1 MRSETREYISN
12 LKSNISNLLMSNP
25 FKNIQGEVAWRA
37 PSNIALV
44 KYWGKYGNQLPKNAS
59 ISFTL
64 NTAFTETSVKYKAKT
79 DTDIQ
84 HHDKKK
90 IDLKFFF
97 EAKENPKFAEKIQ
110 KFLESIVIHF
120 PFLPYFSLEI
130 NSTNSFPHSTGIAS
144 SASSMAALALCL
156 TDIENTLDG
165 GLRPTDFFEKASMI
179 ARLGS
184 GSACRSVYPY
194 LAAWGKHHAVPFSSN
209 EHAVPFHEAVHPI
222 FKTFKDAILI
232 VSSDEKSVSSR
243 AGHALMEGNP
253 FAESRYQQAETHL
266 TQLISALKEGNIEKF
281 GEIIENEALTLH
293 ALMMC
298 STPSY
303 MLMLPNT
310 LKIIDLIKTYR
321 TEKGVPLYY
330 TLDAGPNVHL
340 LYPEENAAEVQNFIQ
355 QTLLA
360 YCENGKVI
368 YDEVGKGPIKLK

>member
-1 MRSETREYISN
+1 
-12 LKSNISNLLMSNP
+12 MSNP
-25 FKNIQGEVAWRA
+25 FKNIQGETAWRA

-59 ISFTL
+59 LSFTL
-64 NTAFTETSVKYKAKT
+64 TNAFTETSVKYIAKENNSKN
-79 DTDIQ
+79 IE
-84 HHDKKK
+84 
-90 IDLKFFF
+90 LRFLF
-97 EAKENPKFAEKIQ
+97 EGNENPKFAEKIQ
-110 KFLESIVIHF
+110 KFLESIIPHF

-130 NSTNSFPHSTGIAS
+130 NSSNSFPHSTGIAS

-156 TDIENTLDG
+156 TDIENSLDG
-165 GLRPTDFFEKASMI
+165 GLFPSAFFEKASMI

-184 GSACRSVYPY
+184 GSACRSVFPY
-194 LAAWGKHHAVPFSSN
+194 LSVWGKHGAIPLSSN
-209 EHAVPFHEAVHPI
+209 EHGIPFHDSVHPV

-232 VSSDEKSVSSR
+232 VSSNEKKVSSR
-243 AGHALMEGNP
+243 AGHELMNDNP
-253 FAESRYQQAETHL
+253 FAESRYKQAETHL
-266 TQLISALKEGNIEKF
+266 SHLVGCLKEGNVEKV

-340 LYPEENAAEVQNFIQ
+340 LYPEANANEVEIFIQ
-355 QTLLA
+355 QTLLE
-360 YCENGKVI
+360 YCEQEKII
-368 YDEVGKGPIKLK
+368 YDQVGKGPTKLK

>member
-1 MRSETREYISN
+1 M
-12 LKSNISNLLMSNP
+12 NP
-25 FKNIQGEVAWRA
+25 FKNIQGETAWRV

-44 KYWGKYGNQLPKNAS
+44 KYWGKYGNQLPKNTS

-64 NTAFTETSVKYKAKT
+64 KNAYTETSIKYVAKT
-79 DTDIQ
+79 TN
-84 HHDKKK
+84 DKN
-90 IDLKFFF
+90 IDLKFLF
-97 EAKENPKFAEKIQ
+97 EGKENPKFTEKIQ
-110 KFLESIVIHF
+110 QFLESIIPHF
-120 PFLPYFSLEI
+120 PFLPHFSLEI
-130 NSTNSFPHSTGIAS
+130 NSQNSFPHSTGIAS

-156 TDIENTLDG
+156 TSIENELDG
-165 GLRPTDFFEKASMI
+165 GMYPTLFFEKASMI

-194 LAAWGKHHAVPFSSN
+194 LAVWGKHEAIQFSSN
-209 EHAVPFHEAVHPI
+209 EYAIPYFEKIHPV

-243 AGHALMEGNP
+243 AGHALMENNP
-253 FAESRYQQAETHL
+253 FAESRYHQASTHL
-266 TQLISALKEGNIEKF
+266 IALTHHLKDGNLEKF
-281 GEIIENEALTLH
+281 GEVVENEALTLH

-321 TEKGVPLYY
+321 TEKDVPLYY

-340 LYPEENAAEVQNFIQ
+340 LYPAENATEVETFIKT
-355 QTLLA
+355 TLLPF
-360 YCENGKVI
+360 CENEKVI
-368 YDEVGKGPIKLK
+368 YDEVGKGPMKIS

>member
-1 MRSETREYISN
+1 M
-12 LKSNISNLLMSNP
+12 NP
-25 FKNIQGEVAWRA
+25 FKNIQGETAWRA

-44 KYWGKYGNQLPKNAS
+44 KYWGKYGNQLPQNAS

-64 NTAFTETSVKYKAKT
+64 NNAYTETSVKYTAKST
-79 DTDIQ
+79 N
-84 HHDKKK
+84 DKS
-90 IDLKFFF
+90 IAIKFLF
-97 EAKENPKFAEKIQ
+97 EGNENPKFAEKIQ
-110 KFLESIVIHF
+110 KFLESIVLHF
-120 PFLPYFSLEI
+120 PFLPHFELEI
-130 NSTNSFPHSTGIAS
+130 NSQNSFPHSTGIAS

-156 TDIENTLDG
+156 TSIENELDG
-165 GLRPTDFFEKASMI
+165 GMYPALFFEKASMI

-194 LAAWGKHHAVPFSSN
+194 LAVWGKHEAIPFSSN
-209 EHAVPFHEAVHPI
+209 GHAIPFNDKVHPV

-243 AGHALMEGNP
+243 AGHALMENNP
-253 FAESRYQQAETHL
+253 FAESRYKQANQHL
-266 TQLISALKEGNIEKF
+266 TEITQYLQDGSLEKF
-281 GEIIENEALTLH
+281 GEIVENEALTLH

-321 TEKGVPLYY
+321 SNKDVPLYY

-340 LYPEENAAEVQNFIQ
+340 LYPAEFAKEVETFIEKS
-355 QTLLA
+355 LLPF
-360 YCENGKVI
+360 CENEKVI

>member
-1 MRSETREYISN
+1 
-12 LKSNISNLLMSNP
+12 MSNP
-25 FKNIQGEVAWRA
+25 FKNIQGETAWRA

-64 NTAFTETSVKYKAKT
+64 KNAFTETAVKYIAKSEVN
-79 DTDIQ
+79 
-84 HHDKKK
+84 KN

-97 EAKENPKFAEKIQ
+97 EGEENPKFADKIQ

-120 PFLPYFSLEI
+120 PFLTHFSLEI
-130 NSTNSFPHSTGIAS
+130 NSSNSFPHSTGIAS
-144 SASSMAALALCL
+144 SASSMAALALCI
-156 TDIENTLDG
+156 TDMQNTIEG
-165 GLRPTDFFEKASMI
+165 GLRPAEFFEKASMI

-194 LAAWGKHHAVPFSSN
+194 LAVWGKHDAVPFSSN
-209 EHAVPFHEAVHPI
+209 EYAVPYNEQVHPI

-253 FAESRYQQAETHL
+253 FAESRYSQASNNL
-266 TQLISALKEGNIEKF
+266 TNLITCLKNGDINTF
-281 GEIIENEALTLH
+281 GEIVENEALTLH

-298 STPSY
+298 SSPSY

-310 LKIIDLIKTYR
+310 LKIINLIKTYR
-321 TEKGVPLYY
+321 TENDVSLYY

-340 LYPEENAAEVQNFIQ
+340 LYPEENKVEVETFIQ
-355 QTLLA
+355 DTLLA

-368 YDEVGKGPIKLK
+368 YDQVGNGPIKIR

>member
-1 MRSETREYISN
+1 MP
-12 LKSNISNLLMSNP
+12 NP
-25 FKNIQGEVAWRA
+25 FKNIKGEVAWKA

-64 NTAFTETSVKYKAKT
+64 ENAFTETTVKYVSKT
-79 DTDIQ
+79 DE
-84 HHDKKK
+84 HKN
-90 IDLKFFF
+90 IDLTFYF
-97 EAKENPKFAEKIQ
+97 EGKENLKFAAKIK
-110 KFLESIVIHF
+110 KFLESIVPHF
-120 PFLPYFSLEI
+120 PFLPHFSLEI
-130 NSTNSFPHSTGIAS
+130 HSYNSFPHSTGIAS

-156 TDIENTLDG
+156 TSIENELDG
-165 GLRPTDFFEKASMI
+165 GMYPALFFEKASMI

-194 LAAWGKHHAVPFSSN
+194 LAAWGKHSAIPFSSN
-209 EHAVPFHEAVHPI
+209 EHAVQAFEGVHPV

-232 VSSDEKSVSSR
+232 VSADEKAVSSR

-253 FAESRYQQAETHL
+253 FAESRYQQAANH
-266 TQLISALKEGNIEKF
+266 QSALVAAMQLGDIPAF

-321 TEKGVPLYY
+321 AENNVPLYY

-340 LYPEENAAEVQNFIQ
+340 LYPEENAEEVELFIGKMLLPHCEQ
-355 QTLLA
+355 QRVIFD
-360 YCENGKVI
+360 KV
-368 YDEVGKGPIKLK
+368 GSGPVRLK

>member
-1 MRSETREYISN
+1 MN
-12 LKSNISNLLMSNP
+12 NP

-37 PSNIALV
+37 PSNIALI

-64 NTAFTETSVKYKAKT
+64 NNAFTETHVKYKAKT
-79 DTDIQ
+79 NENKDIS
-84 HHDKKK
+84 
-90 IDLKFFF
+90 LKFLF
-97 EAKENPKFAEKIQ
+97 EGKENLKFAEKIQ
-110 KFLESIVIHF
+110 KFLESIIPHF
-120 PFLPYFSLEI
+120 PFLTYFDLEI

-156 TDIENTLDG
+156 TDIQNTIDG
-165 GLRPTDFFEKASMI
+165 GLRPNEFLEKASMI

-194 LAAWGKHHAVPFSSN
+194 LAVWGKHSTIAFSSN
-209 EHAVPFHEAVHPI
+209 EYAVPFHETVHPI

-232 VSSDEKSVSSR
+232 VSSEEKSVSSR
-243 AGHALMEGNP
+243 AGHALMENNP
-253 FAESRYQQAETHL
+253 FAENRYKQAENNL
-266 TQLISALKEGNIEKF
+266 NNLVDCLKSGDIQEF
-281 GEIIENEALTLH
+281 GEIVENEALTLH

-298 STPSY
+298 SSPSY

-321 TEKGVPLYY
+321 TEKTVPLYY

-340 LYPEENAAEVQNFIQ
+340 LYPEENATEVETFIQ
-355 QTLLA
+355 NTLLVN
-360 YCENGKVI
+360 CENGKVI
-368 YDEVGKGPIKLK
+368 YDQVGNGPIKLK

>member
-1 MRSETREYISN
+1 
-12 LKSNISNLLMSNP
+12 MSNP
-25 FKNIQGEVAWRA
+25 FKNIQGEVIWRA

-64 NTAFTETSVKYKAKT
+64 NNAYTETSVKYRAKT
-79 DTDIQ
+79 SDDKSIQ
-84 HHDKKK
+84 
-90 IDLKFFF
+90 LNFLF
-97 EAKENPKFAEKIQ
+97 EGNENPKFADKIR
-110 KFLESIVIHF
+110 KFLESIVPHF
-120 PFLPYFSLEI
+120 PFLPHFSLEI

-165 GLRPTDFFEKASMI
+165 GMFPTQFFEKASMI

-184 GSACRSVYPY
+184 GSACRSLFPY
-194 LAAWGKHHAVPFSSN
+194 LSVWGKHDAIPLSSN
-209 EHAVPFHEAVHPI
+209 EHGIPYYDKVHPV

-253 FAESRYQQAETHL
+253 FAESRYKQAENHL
-266 TQLISALKEGNIEKF
+266 STLVDCLHNGDIDKF
-281 GEIIENEALTLH
+281 GEIVENEALTLH

-321 TEKGVPLYY
+321 AEKGVPLYY
-330 TLDAGPNVHL
+330 TLDAGPNIHL
-340 LYPEENAAEVQNFIQ
+340 LYAEENTEEVETFIQ
-355 QTLLA
+355 EVLLV

-368 YDEVGKGPIKLK
+368 YDQVGKGPTKIK

>member
-1 MRSETREYISN
+1 
-12 LKSNISNLLMSNP
+12 MSNP
-25 FKNIQGEVAWRA
+25 FKNIQGETAWRA

-64 NTAFTETSVKYKAKT
+64 NNAFTETSVKYIAKT
-79 DTDIQ
+79 ND
-84 HHDKKK
+84 DKT
-90 IDLKFFF
+90 IELTFLF
-97 EAKENPKFAEKIQ
+97 EGKENQKFAEKIQ
-110 KFLESIVIHF
+110 RFLESIVPHF

-165 GLRPTDFFEKASMI
+165 GLFPSAFFEKASMI

-184 GSACRSVYPY
+184 GSACRSVFPY
-194 LAAWGKHHAVPFSSN
+194 LSVWGKNATIPLSSN
-209 EHAVPFHEAVHPI
+209 EHGIPFHDKVHPV

-243 AGHALMEGNP
+243 AGHALMDDNP
-253 FAESRYQQAETHL
+253 FAESRYQQAENHL
-266 TQLISALKEGNIEKF
+266 STLVNCLKDGDVAKF
-281 GEIIENEALTLH
+281 GEIVENEALTLH

-321 TEKGVPLYY
+321 AEKGVPLYF

-340 LYPEENAAEVQNFIQ
+340 LYPEGNAAEVETFIRES
-355 QTLLA
+355 LLV
-360 YCENGKVI
+360 YCEQGKVI
-368 YDEVGKGPIKLK
+368 YDQVGKGPVKIK

>member
-1 MRSETREYISN
+1 MN
-12 LKSNISNLLMSNP
+12 NP
-25 FKNIQGEVAWRA
+25 FKNIQGETAWRA

-64 NTAFTETSVKYKAKT
+64 NNAFTETSVKYTAKK
-79 DTDIQ
+79 DTDIHQ
-84 HHDKKK
+84 YDPKN

-97 EAKENPKFAEKIQ
+97 EGKENPKFADKIQ
-110 KFLESIVIHF
+110 KFLESIVPHF
-120 PFLPYFSLEI
+120 PFLTYFSLEI
-130 NSTNSFPHSTGIAS
+130 NSSNSFPHSTGIAS

-156 TDIENTLDG
+156 TDMQNTIEG
-165 GLRPTDFFEKASMI
+165 GLRPTEFFEKASMI

-194 LAAWGKHHAVPFSSN
+194 LAIWGKHSEVALSSN
-209 EHAVPFHEAVHPI
+209 EYAVPFHETMHPI

-266 TQLISALKEGNIEKF
+266 TQLIKALKEGNLDIF
-281 GEIIENEALTLH
+281 GEIVENEALTLH

-321 TEKGVPLYY
+321 TEKAVPLYY

-340 LYPEENAAEVQNFIQ
+340 LYPEENAVEVETFIQ
-355 QTLLA
+355 NTLLV
-360 YCENGKVI
+360 YCENRKVI
-368 YDEVGKGPIKLK
+368 YDQVGNGPTKLK